1 MIKFDLDAGWSFKMK
16 WSMCLLI
23 STFLIIMLSLDLS
36 DLFNWNTK
44 QLFVSVV
51 AEYETKTHVS

>member
-1 MIKFDLDAGWSFKMK
+1 
-16 WSMCLLI
+16 MCLLI